1 MQNVSALEIKKALA
15 KKHGNREF
23 FITEC
28 KTGPTGRGM
37 LQFDGLAIYKSWAH
51 PNIVGYEI
59 KISRSDFLRDAKYTR
74 YMPYCHEFY
83 FVTPTGMVQRQE
95 VEENI
100 GLIWYNPATGSLTTK
115 KKAIHRNIE
124 ISAELLLYVIMNRLD
139 SDRLPFTSDKA
150 EYWRE
155 WLDNKISNQE
165 LGYQV
170 KSKLLNRIAELEQ
183 ELRRYRDIKD
193 DLEELKAIDAVM
205 EKHGIRSYWR
215 RAETLDEALSR
226 GYPRELDNLQRKL
239 QEAAAS
245 IERIKKI
252 YQEEAH
258 GHDEQIKDRV
268 V

>member
-1 MQNVSALEIKKALA
+1 MKSVSALEIKKALA

-28 KTGPTGRGM
+28 KTGPTGTGM

-51 PNIVGYEI
+51 PNIVGYEV
-59 KISRSDFLRDAKYTR
+59 KVSRSDFLRDAKYTR
-74 YMPYCHEFY
+74 YMPYCHELY

-100 GLIWYNPATGSLTTK
+100 GLIWYNPTTGGLTTK

-124 ISAELLLYVIMNRLD
+124 ISSELLLYIIMNRLE

-155 WLDNKISNQE
+155 WINEKINNRE

-170 KSKLLNRIAELEQ
+170 KSKLLDKIAEQ
-183 ELRRYRDIKD
+183 ERDMKRFSD
-193 DLEELKAIDAVM
+193 NKEDHEELNAIDKVM

-215 RAETLDEALSR
+215 RAQTLDEALSK
-226 GYPRELDNLQRKL
+226 GYPRELDSLQQKL
-239 QEAAAS
+239 QDAATS
-245 IERIKKI
+245 IEKMKKT
-252 YQEEAH
+252 YKEA
-258 GHDEQIKDRV
+258 QQ
-268 V
+268 

>member
-1 MQNVSALEIKKALA
+1 MTRYKCPRCKGNQYSASQDKANEPCIYCGHEGTELMKSLEEGYDEEL
-15 KKHGNREF
+15 HEPDRPR
-23 FITEC
+23 TPC
-28 KTGPTGRGM
+28 DDTGP
-37 LQFDGLAIYKSWAH
+37 LGLFKHMAGANQL
-51 PNIVGYEI
+51 PN
-59 KISRSDFLRDAKYTR
+59 
-74 YMPYCHEFY
+74 
-83 FVTPTGMVQRQE
+83 QRQE

-155 WLDNKISNQE
+155 WLDNKISYRE

-170 KSKLLNRIAELEQ
+170 RSKLLDRISELEQ
-183 ELRRYRDIKD
+183 ELRRYRDYKKD
-193 DLEELKAIDAVM
+193 QEELKAIDAVM

-226 GYPRELDNLQRKL
+226 GYPKELDNLQRKL

-245 IERIKKI
+245 IEKLKKT
-252 YQEEAH
+252 YQEEETVYERA
-258 GHDEQIKDRV
+258 
-268 V
+268 